1 MEWLRNLKIS
11 DKLITLISIGIF
23 FVILTGAVGTYF
35 QHRASKAI
43 EDLYTNRLLAIEDLG
58 AMKANAYANLSDT
71 QSMILEPNISI
82 KQQYSKKLK
91 ERAAQNNVSSK
102 RYESTEQPDEAKAI
116 LKEMVSARDDV
127 RSTRSKVTKL
137 ALTGQSSQAWA
148 AFKNEATPV
157 NERYLSL
164 LNRLVDLNSELA
176 DKISAKAQQEAQAG
190 KTIVLISILLSVG
203 ILGVLGKIIADSITK
218 PITHAVSSLA
228 EGSNSLS
235 AAAQQVEAASQQLA
249 SGTTQQAASIQET
262 SATVEESAS
271 MVRQNADNTRQ
282 ASLLAKEAKDG
293 AFKGTREM
301 EQMIVSMDQLKK
313 SSDDISKIIK
323 VIDEIAFQT
332 NILSLNAA
340 VEAARAGEAGKGFAV
355 VAEEVRTLAQ
365 RSAQAAKD
373 TATIIESNIH
383 LSEKSVLMT
392 QNVNKSLSE
401 INNQAQ
407 KVSELLDEISVAT
420 DEQSHGIAQI
430 NVAISQMEQVVQ
442 SNAQSANESASASEE
457 LSSQAESV
465 KQIVGVLTTLVEG
478 VDSVQK
484 QFYAIGSSPKTLG
497 ITMNKY

>member
-1 MEWLRNLKIS
+1 MNWVSNLKIS
-11 DKLITLISIGIF
+11 NKLTALIVTGLF
-23 FVILTGAVGTYF
+23 FVLLIGSFGVFL
-35 QHRASKAI
+35 QHKASKDI
-43 EDLYTNRLLAIEDLG
+43 KNLYENRLLPTEDLG
-58 AMKANAYANLSDT
+58 DMKANANANLSDL
-71 QSMILEPNISI
+71 QSMILEPNMSI
-82 KQQYSKKLK
+82 KKYYAQKIK
-91 ERAAQNNVSSK
+91 ERGAQNNIIAK
-102 RYESTEQPDEAKAI
+102 RYEESNQLASTKTI
-116 LKEMVSARDDV
+116 LKDMVDARGKS
-127 RSTRSKVTKL
+127 REARAKVSKL
-137 ALTGQSSQAWA
+137 ALAGQTSQAWQI
-148 AFKNEATPV
+148 FKSEAIPLNEKYLHTMDELINV
-157 NERYLSL
+157 NI
-164 LNRLVDLNSELA
+164 ELA
-176 DKISAKAQQEAQAG
+176 DQVSLQVKKEAEIG
-190 KTIVLISILLSVG
+190 RILVLTAILLSVG

-457 LSSQAESV
+457 LSHLAESV
-465 KQIVGVLTTLVEG
+465 KQIVTSLETLVEG
-478 VDSVQK
+478 YSN
-484 QFYAIGSSPKTLG
+484 KTY
-497 ITMNKY
+497 N